1 MIYTTLD
8 TFYLSH
14 EQILDSPSRRDGV
27 DENVESLLRVYG
39 CELIQE
45 CGILLKLYFISV
57 PFSFSK
63 PCFYTLVQVFG
74 TVLFLSSVW
83 LSNDTYHHHGRNVDV
98 RDFVAVCFSLFRI
111 GVFKGI
117 LCAILLCSFCKF
129 IVSRISRVL
138 IVPVFF
144 LDAM

>member
-27 DENVESLLRVYG
+27 DENVETLLRVYG

-45 CGILLKLYFISV
+45 CGILLKLYFISF

-63 PCFYTLVQVFG
+63 PRFYILVQTFG
-74 TVLFLSSVW
+74 TVLFVSSVW
-83 LSNDTYHHHGRNVDV
+83 LSNDTYHHHGRNVEV
-98 RDFVAVCFSLFRI
+98 RDFVAF
-111 GVFKGI
+111 
-117 LCAILLCSFCKF
+117 
-129 IVSRISRVL
+129 
-138 IVPVFF
+138 FF
-144 LDAM
+144 LFFA

>member
-27 DENVESLLRVYG
+27 DENVETLLRVYG

-45 CGILLKLYFISV
+45 CGILLKLYFIS
-57 PFSFSK
+57 FSK
-63 PCFYTLVQVFG
+63 AFG
-74 TVLFLSSVW
+74 TVLFVSSVW

-98 RDFVAVCFSLFRI
+98 RDFVAVFFSFSHTCSL
-111 GVFKGI
+111 GDLMCYSALLI
-117 LCAILLCSFCKF
+117 LQIQRF
-129 IVSRISRVL
+129 
-138 IVPVFF
+138 
-144 LDAM
+144 